1 MRHESGRVEE
11 PRATARNAPP
21 GPSYTWVRHT
31 LLAALALFLLSGCG
45 GRLHK
50 QQSYVFGTLVEITI
64 YGESEDHAR
73 QAKPQFQR
81 IGRHR
86 SGSHHSAGRLVIMR
100 AVPGFDCG

>member
-73 QAKPQFQR
+73 QATDRVLREFDR
-81 IGRHR
+81 LFIRYLFRGFYTNIR
-86 SGSHHSAGRLVIMR
+86 SEKYK
-100 AVPGFDCG
+100 